1 MRFGRRGPMQSGAM
15 DIELLFAALLAI
27 LPRVPEPMRGCIEQ
41 RRHDIVQQI
50 HFAAL
55 AQGVPPAVLLV
66 VGMLESH
73 YGCAARSGG
82 CWGAPIDPTHRLT
95 AGTPHHAAVALST
108 SFRVCR
114 TWQGAIS
121 RFRCGLCA
129 CRPHPERGYTAEY
142 AARLVERVHQRAGWP
157 LAPGAMRRR
166 RDPHDRSASLR

>member
-1 MRFGRRGPMQSGAM
+1 M
-15 DIELLFAALLAI
+15 DIELFLAALLAI
-27 LPRVPEPMRGCIEQ
+27 MPRVPEPMRGCIDR
-41 RRHDIVQQI
+41 RRHEIVQQI

-73 YGCAARSGG
+73 YGCARNSGG
-82 CWGAPIDPTHRLT
+82 CWGAPVDPTHRLT
-95 AGTPHHAAVALST
+95 AGTPHHAAVALAT

-121 RFRCGLCA
+121 RFRCGLCQCPA
-129 CRPHPERGYTAEY
+129 RAGRGYSPEY
-142 AARLVERVHQRAGWP
+142 AARLVEQVHSRAGWALP
-157 LAPGAMRRR
+157 PGAMRRR